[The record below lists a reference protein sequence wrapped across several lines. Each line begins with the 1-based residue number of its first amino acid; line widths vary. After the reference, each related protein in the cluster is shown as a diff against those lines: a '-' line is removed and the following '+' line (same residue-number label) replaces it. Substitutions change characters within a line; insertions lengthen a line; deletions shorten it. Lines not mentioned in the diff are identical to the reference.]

1 MSIVL
6 EYTVGAA
13 ERRALFGA
21 LNPASFRQY
30 RGVRIGE
37 AAVSLIAVAFGLYA
51 AQQARLLA
59 VGSLIGCIGLY
70 HVVQLLLTRRQFDAI
85 ATASAVAGEDRHV
98 RLTID
103 ETGLRELC
111 EGIESFA
118 PWSAVR
124 SFTDVGETLVLKL
137 AGGLWALVP
146 HAAFEGRDDLPLPAF
161 HDLLARKAIPG
172 RSASL

>member
-13 ERRALFGA
+13 ERRALYDA
-21 LNPASFRQY
+21 INPALFPQY

-51 AQQARLLA
+51 AQQAKLLA
-59 VGSLIGCIGLY
+59 VAAVIGGVGLY
-70 HVVQLLLTRRQFDAI
+70 HVAQLLQARRQFEAI
-85 ATASAVAGEDRHV
+85 AQASALAGEDRQV
-98 RLTID
+98 RLTVD
-103 ETGLRELC
+103 EAGLRELC
-111 EGIESFA
+111 DGIESFA

-124 SFTDVGETLVLKL
+124 SFTDARDTLVLKL

-161 HDLLARKAIPG
+161 RDLLARKAIPG
-172 RSASL
+172 RTPSL

>member
-13 ERRALFGA
+13 ERRALHDA
-21 LNPASFRQY
+21 INPASFRQY

-37 AAVSLIAVAFGLYA
+37 AAVSLIAVAFGLHA
-51 AQQARLLA
+51 ARQAKLLA
-59 VGSLIGCIGLY
+59 VGAVIGCIGLY
-70 HVVQLLLTRRQFDAI
+70 HVVQLLLARRQFEAI
-85 ATASAVAGEDRHV
+85 AQASAVAGEDRHV

-103 ETGLRELC
+103 EAGLRELC

-124 SFTDVGETLVLKL
+124 SFTDVHDTLVLKL

-146 HAAFEGRDDLPLPAF
+146 HAAFEGRDDLPLTAF
-161 HDLLARKAIPG
+161 RDLLARKAIPG
-172 RSASL
+172 HAPSL